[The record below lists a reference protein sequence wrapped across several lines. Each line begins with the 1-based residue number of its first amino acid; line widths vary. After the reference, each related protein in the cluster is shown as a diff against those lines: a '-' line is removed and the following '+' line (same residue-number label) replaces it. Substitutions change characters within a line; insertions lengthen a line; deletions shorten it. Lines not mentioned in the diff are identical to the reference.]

1 MVIGSGF
8 ITIHIYIVIY
18 CSPKAVIM
26 YQTGAI
32 LYILWGLLHVFAAF
46 QVFKLGAKLEKGM
59 VQGRIYQNALNLFFF
74 AIIVIVIAAV
84 YNWKNNP
91 LGYWL
96 NLVLA
101 SITDIGFIIY
111 ILRPG
116 YLPLKPGILGPA
128 LWILAMIFSTVGILF
143 ITP

>member
-1 MVIGSGF
+1 
-8 ITIHIYIVIY
+8 
-18 CSPKAVIM
+18 M
-26 YQTGAI
+26 YQTGAV
-32 LYILWGLLHVFAAF
+32 LYILWGLLHIFAAL

-111 ILRPG
+111 ILLPG

-128 LWILAMIFSTVGILF
+128 LWILAIVFSTIGIF
-143 ITP
+143 ITS

>member
-1 MVIGSGF
+1 
-8 ITIHIYIVIY
+8 
-18 CSPKAVIM
+18 M
-26 YQTGAI
+26 YQTGAV

-59 VQGRIYQNALNLFFF
+59 VQGRIYQNALNLLFF
-74 AIIVIVIAAV
+74 AIIVIVIAIV

-111 ILRPG
+111 VLIPG

-128 LWILAMIFSTVGILF
+128 LWVLAIIFSTVGILS

>member
-1 MVIGSGF
+1 
-8 ITIHIYIVIY
+8 
-18 CSPKAVIM
+18 M

-32 LYILWGLLHVFAAF
+32 LYILWGLLHIFAAL

-59 VQGRIYQNALNLFFF
+59 VKGRIYQNALNLFLF
-74 AIIVIVIAAV
+74 AVIVIGIAIV
-84 YNWKNNP
+84 YNWVNSP

-111 ILRPG
+111 ILIPG
-116 YLPLKPGILGPA
+116 YLPLRPGILGPA
-128 LWILAMIFSTVGILF
+128 LWILATLFSTAGIIF
-143 ITP
+143 TTS